1 MAASEGLPLH
11 RGVRT
16 QASRENRALKLVAQ
30 VLEAGASQRLVEQA
44 FQAPGAPP
52 PFNSTGFPRGLP
64 RSRTCSHVC
73 THTHTHSAHT
83 HIRGCKG
90 SGPTPWNVSRLVP
103 SGRGCHGG
111 EPSAS
116 LLIGSLAGIY
126 PIAVHVHWF

>member
-1 MAASEGLPLH
+1 MLVRYRKALERPVATSEGLPLQ
-11 RGVRT
+11 RRVRT

-73 THTHTHSAHT
+73 THTHTPTLHT
-83 HIRGCKG
+83 LTFGAAKALDPHPGMSLDWYPVG
-90 SGPTPWNVSRLVP
+90 GAAMGVSRL
-103 SGRGCHGG
+103 RR
-111 EPSAS
+111 
-116 LLIGSLAGIY
+116 Y
-126 PIAVHVHWF
+126 